1 MYQGNTKFITFLN
14 ASQSLSGEENLCDH
28 FDQYYKRTNEVKIET
43 CHPKKKKNLKLK

>member
-28 FDQYYKRTNEVKIET
+28 FDQYYKRINEVKIET